1 VDKYDKYDKIYK
13 SKCKIGSTSKSEISV
28 PDNRDMREDIAKEK
42 GDWEAGMKASSTSW
56 LLRTWR
62 WMMATDP

>member
-28 PDNRDMREDIAKEK
+28 PDNRDVREEIAKKK
-42 GDWEAGMKASSTSW
+42 GD
-56 LLRTWR
+56 
-62 WMMATDP
+62 